1 MHFAKPYV
9 SSVESGV
16 EMAAAARTTKH
27 IIQAYRAV
35 RQVETLTQAKLDALL
50 ETNALYKLFDPDTRH
65 PYYVLASAG
74 QKTLEAFEEFIAGV
88 LDWTVD
94 AGTIGE
100 ELDKVK
106 ARQIVEEEP
115 ADDELD
121 ALRLIQSVVITEAE
135 AADKLLSVYHS
146 ASSAWSKSGAGIINA
161 DLAALHGKKNVGR
174 HKESPELKITTE
186 CGAAVREIKKLA
198 KELRDCGNGTSTIRR
213 ELEKKQIMRGLAGQ
227 GKDAAIETLLK

>member
-1 MHFAKPYV
+1 
-9 SSVESGV
+9 
-16 EMAAAARTTKH
+16 MATAARTTKH

-35 RQVETLTQAKLDALL
+35 RQVETQTQAKLDALL
-50 ETNALYKLFDPDTRH
+50 ETNALYKLFEPDTRH

-74 QKTLEAFEEFIAGV
+74 QSTLAAFEALIAGV

-106 ARQIVEEEP
+106 ARQIVNEEP
-115 ADDELD
+115 TDDDLD
-121 ALRLIQSVVITEAE
+121 ALRLIQPVAMTEAE
-135 AADKLLSVYHS
+135 AADKLLAVYHS
-146 ASSAWSKSGAGIINA
+146 ASSAWSKSGAGVINA
-161 DLAALHGKKNVGR
+161 DLAALHGKKNVSR

-198 KELRDCGNGTSTIRR
+198 KNCGTSATAAAQSDANWRR
-213 ELEKKQIMRGLAGQ
+213 SKLCVGWL
-227 GKDAAIETLLK
+227 GKVKMLRLKCC